1 MLSMDLTIKIQGVY
15 QNGKVYKISGKFQV
29 FNNSLKPNILCR
41 FNLYAVS
48 NHFGSLE
55 GGHYTAY
62 CSSDVL
68 KRWYKFDDQDVS
80 VMDAADVVT
89 PAAYIL
95 FYTALEGQNSLPP
108 LG

>member
-1 MLSMDLTIKIQGVY
+1 MTTSTPGGILNLKTLNVRHVYFLSIV
-15 QNGKVYKISGKFQV
+15 
-29 FNNSLKPNILCR
+29 R

-68 KRWYKFDDQDVS
+68 KKWYKFDDQDVS
-80 VMDAADVVT
+80 VMDGSDVVT

-95 FYTALEGQNSLPP
+95 FYTAIEGLTSLPP

>member
-1 MLSMDLTIKIQGVY
+1 MSFLV
-15 QNGKVYKISGKFQV
+15 
-29 FNNSLKPNILCR
+29 R

-68 KRWYKFDDQDVS
+68 KKWYKFDDQDVS
-80 VMDAADVVT
+80 VMDGSDVVT

-95 FYTALEGQNSLPP
+95 FYTAIEGLTSLPP

>member
-1 MLSMDLTIKIQGVY
+1 MFFLV
-15 QNGKVYKISGKFQV
+15 
-29 FNNSLKPNILCR
+29 R

-68 KRWYKFDDQDVS
+68 KKWYKFDDQDVS
-80 VMDAADVVT
+80 VMDAGDVVT

-95 FYTALEGQNSLPP
+95 FFTAIEGQTSLPP
-108 LG
+108 FGQGPHKNLLLKEQM